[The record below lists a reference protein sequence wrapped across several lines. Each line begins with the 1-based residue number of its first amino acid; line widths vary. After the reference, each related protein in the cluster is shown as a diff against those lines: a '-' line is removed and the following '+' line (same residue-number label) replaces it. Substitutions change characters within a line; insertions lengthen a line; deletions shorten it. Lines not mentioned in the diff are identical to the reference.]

1 MRIVTWTVRLLI
13 FAIVAAFAAKNIEP
27 VKLRFYFDFLWEAP
41 LVVVL
46 LAFLALGAVLGLT
59 AAVGTMLRQRREIGR
74 LRRELR
80 AQADTAADG
89 GRGGS
94 RYPPAVDG

>member
-1 MRIVTWTVRLLI
+1 MRIVTWAIRLLI
-13 FAIVAAFAAKNIEP
+13 FAFVAAFAAKNIEP
-27 VKLRFYFDFLWEAP
+27 VTLRFYFDVLWEAP

-46 LAFLALGAVLGLT
+46 LAFLALGAALGLT

-80 AQADTAADG
+80 QYAETSLED
-89 GRGGS
+89 GRGGP
-94 RYPPAVDG
+94 RNPPAVDG

>member
-13 FAIVAAFAAKNIEP
+13 FAFVAAFAAKNVEP

-59 AAVGTMLRQRREIGR
+59 ATVGTMLRQRREIGR

-80 AQADTAADG
+80 QHGASGADG
-89 GRGGS
+89 DREGA